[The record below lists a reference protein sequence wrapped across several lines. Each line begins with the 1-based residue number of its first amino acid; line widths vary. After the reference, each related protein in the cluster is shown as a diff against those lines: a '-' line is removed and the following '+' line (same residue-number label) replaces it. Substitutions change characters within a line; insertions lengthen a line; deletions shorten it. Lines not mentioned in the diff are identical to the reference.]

1 MVKWPI
7 GSNLAQVWGRGIHG
21 LPTLFS
27 LYINDLAVA
36 IKGLNIW
43 VKLGNELVSILLYA
57 DDMVLLSES
66 ENDMKTLLS
75 TVDLWCKRWES

>member
-1 MVKWPI
+1 MTDWFRSDAGVRQ
-7 GSNLAQVWGRGIHG
+7 GDTLS
-21 LPTLFS
+21 PTLFS

-36 IKGLNIW
+36 IKGLNIG

-66 ENDMKTLLS
+66 EADI
-75 TVDLWCKRWES
+75 CKPFSIQLTYGVNAGESK